1 MIEKKFKLK
10 SNFNP
15 SGDQPRA
22 IRELTKLMKNKEK
35 NVLLGATGT
44 GKTFTVANIIQKY
57 QKQVL
62 VMAPNKTLANQLYL
76 ELKGLFPENRV
87 EYYISNF
94 DFYQPESY
102 KPNSDTYIEK
112 SSQQNWELEMMRVS
126 ATTSLLTRKDTIVVA
141 SVAAIFGH
149 RHPKEYEGT
158 FFEITKDTK
167 NKRKDIL
174 YKLVQLAYTRK
185 ESPSPGSF
193 TVKGDIIEI
202 SPSWTD
208 QFHIRIELHGD
219 KVEFISEINSITK
232 KIIKSHDYY
241 TIYPASFHTN
251 NDESIEPII
260 KEIEKDLQIRLRYF
274 NKNNKLLE
282 AQRLSEKVKLD
293 LEQLREF
300 GVVSGIENYSI
311 YFDSHREKGEPPST
325 LVSYFE
331 ENFLLVLDESH
342 LSIPQ
347 IRGMYKGDQA
357 RKKTLIKYGFRLPT
371 SIDNRPWS
379 IEEFEEKTKNIL
391 YVSATPAPYELE
403 KAGGIFV
410 EQIIRPTGLL
420 DPEIEVRKEKNQ
432 LDDLMEEIFIRKEK
446 NERVFINTTTKK
458 LSENIAS
465 YMSEKGISIAYIHS
479 DLKTLERE
487 EVLRKLRIGTYDAVV
502 GINLLR
508 EGLDIPEVSLVAILD
523 ANNAGFMRG
532 VTSLI
537 QLIGRAS
544 RNSNGKV
551 IMYADY
557 NSIAMTDAILETD
570 RRRKIQSD
578 YNKINNITPK
588 TIIKSIPKPFLEEF
602 EQKHKVKLSSLKTTE
617 KIEKLT
623 KEMQLAAENYNFE
636 LAIKIRDIL
645 TEIKGE

>member
-1 MIEKKFKLK
+1 
-10 SNFNP
+10 
-15 SGDQPRA
+15 
-22 IRELTKLMKNKEK
+22 
-35 NVLLGATGT
+35 
-44 GKTFTVANIIQKY
+44 
-57 QKQVL
+57 
-62 VMAPNKTLANQLYL
+62 
-76 ELKGLFPENRV
+76 
-87 EYYISNF
+87 
-94 DFYQPESY
+94 
-102 KPNSDTYIEK
+102 
-112 SSQQNWELEMMRVS
+112 
-126 ATTSLLTRKDTIVVA
+126 
-141 SVAAIFGH
+141 
-149 RHPKEYEGT
+149 
-158 FFEITKDTK
+158 
-167 NKRKDIL
+167 
-174 YKLVQLAYTRK
+174 
-185 ESPSPGSF
+185 
-193 TVKGDIIEI
+193 
-202 SPSWTD
+202 
-208 QFHIRIELHGD
+208 
-219 KVEFISEINSITK
+219 
-232 KIIKSHDYY
+232 
-241 TIYPASFHTN
+241 
-251 NDESIEPII
+251 
-260 KEIEKDLQIRLRYF
+260 
-274 NKNNKLLE
+274 
-282 AQRLSEKVKLD
+282 
-293 LEQLREF
+293 
-300 GVVSGIENYSI
+300 
-311 YFDSHREKGEPPST
+311 
-325 LVSYFE
+325 
-331 ENFLLVLDESH
+331 
-342 LSIPQ
+342 
-347 IRGMYKGDQA
+347 
-357 RKKTLIKYGFRLPT
+357 
-371 SIDNRPWS
+371 
-379 IEEFEEKTKNIL
+379 
-391 YVSATPAPYELE
+391 
-403 KAGGIFV
+403 
-410 EQIIRPTGLL
+410 
-420 DPEIEVRKEKNQ
+420 
-432 LDDLMEEIFIRKEK
+432 MEEIFIRKEK